1 MARIFYKAH
10 YTELVEHF
18 FRMATRHDRVKAG
31 TSASSW
37 FDFTNNWLSM
47 QSEEDQQFIRGVF
60 GDSSLETTD
69 EALYRFRI
77 HKTMKEKR
85 IMLANMEKRFA
96 IDSGLI

>member
-10 YTELVEHF
+10 YTELVEHY

-37 FDFTNNWLSM
+37 FDFTNYWLDM
-47 QSEEDQQFIRGVF
+47 RSEEDQQLIRGVF
-60 GDSSLETTD
+60 GDSSLKTTS
-69 EALYRFRI
+69 EALYRFRTP
-77 HKTMKEKR
+77 KTMKEKR
-85 IMLANMEKRFA
+85 IMLANIEERFA